1 MPCFSREGK
10 IYFFFVKRMVFFAI
24 SKGVL
29 MASIYI
35 AVNTCWGAIADPSRI
50 HHECLVDI
58 YCKTEKKRRVA
69 ARKN

>member
-1 MPCFSREGK
+1 
-10 IYFFFVKRMVFFAI
+10 MVFFAI

-58 YCKTEKKRRVA
+58 YCKTEKKRRVVA
-69 ARKN
+69 CKN